1 MRRRPAATGPSTG
14 ASTGAPT
21 GNRSG
26 TSRPRF
32 EVTIDE
38 VVLRGIPHHEAEAVI
53 AQLRTTLDELAQAWI
68 SRAGPDDG
76 ALPPARTESS
86 RRLPPV
92 TAPAGSPG
100 ALGAAVAARV
110 WDELAAERRPTRP
123 ERGPAARG
131 DGR

>member
-1 MRRRPAATGPSTG
+1 MRHLPSSTGPSTDRG
-14 ASTGAPT
+14 AAA
-21 GNRSG
+21 
-26 TSRPRF
+26 RPRV

-38 VVLRGIPHHEAEAVI
+38 VVLRGLPHHEAEAVI

-68 SRAGPDDG
+68 ARAGPDDG

-92 TAPAGSPG
+92 TAPAGSPD